1 MKLYS
6 TLTAA
11 KEDLVVENN
20 SITMYVCGPNLYGPC
35 HLGHGLSYVF
45 FDTLRRYLEHRGYT
59 VLHVQNFTDIE
70 DRIIETSR
78 ETGEAISNLAEH
90 YIQRFLNE
98 MDGLNIQRAH
108 HYPRA
113 TEAIPQIITIITD
126 LISKGY
132 AYSTE
137 PGDVFFSV
145 RKSSNYGALSN
156 RSPDTMRTGTR
167 IEVDP
172 NKADPLD
179 FALWKSA
186 KEGEPSWESP
196 WGPGRPGWHIECSAM
211 VTQII
216 GNQVDIHG
224 GGQDV
229 IFPHHENEIVQ
240 SESYSGIA
248 PFARYWI
255 HNGLLSLSEGDSE
268 KMTRHQGNFVSCK
281 DALATYPADVIR
293 LYLLSSHYRTPLAY
307 NENSLAAQQR
317 AIGRLRRAA
326 FPDPNTAH
334 QIASD
339 IDSQSYYAAFSEAM
353 DDDMNT
359 PEAIATLFDLGHA
372 INRDIDTGKDV
383 SPQSEMLKS
392 LAGILGLT
400 LEPTQAVNLDA
411 TADALI
417 NILIELRATLR
428 EQRQFESADMV
439 RTKLET
445 LGIALQDSKTG
456 TTWTTMVPS

>member
-1 MKLYS
+1 MKLYN
-6 TLTAA
+6 TLTAT

-45 FDTLRRYLEHRGYT
+45 FDTLRRYLEHQGYAI
-59 VLHVQNFTDIE
+59 LHVQNFTDIE
-70 DRIIETSR
+70 DRIIQTSH
-78 ETGEAISNLAEH
+78 ETGEAITNLAEY
-90 YIQRFLNE
+90 YIHRFLTE

-108 HYPRA
+108 HYPKA

-132 AYSTE
+132 AYATE
-137 PGDVFFSV
+137 IGDVFFRV
-145 RKSSNYGALSN
+145 RKSPNYGALSN
-156 RSPDTMRTGTR
+156 RSPDTMRSGSR
-167 IEVDP
+167 IEIDP
-172 NKADPLD
+172 NKDDPLD

-186 KEGEPSWESP
+186 KEGEPFWDSP
-196 WGPGRPGWHIECSAM
+196 WGNGRPGWHIECSAM

-240 SESYSGIA
+240 SESYSGVS

-268 KMTRHQGNFVSCK
+268 KMTRHQGNFVSCQE
-281 DALATYPADVIR
+281 ALAAYPADVIR

-307 NENSLAAQQR
+307 NENSLVANQR

-326 FPDPNTAH
+326 FPEDATVPEMV
-334 QIASD
+334 SD
-339 IDSQSYYAAFSEAM
+339 IDTEGYYATFSAAM

-359 PEAIATLFDLGHA
+359 PEAIATIFELGHA
-372 INRDIDTGKDV
+372 INRDIDSGKNV
-383 SPQSEMLKS
+383 STQSKVLQS
-392 LAGILGLT
+392 LAGILGLS
-400 LEPTQAVNLDA
+400 LESKQTNNLNT

-417 NILIELRATLR
+417 EILIELRTTLR
-428 EQRQFESADMV
+428 GQRQYETADIV
-439 RTKLET
+439 RTKLED
-445 LGIALQDSKTG
+445 LGIALHDSKTG
-456 TTWTTMVPS
+456 TTWTTLDLI

>member
-1 MKLYS
+1 MKLYN
-6 TLTAA
+6 TLTSS
-11 KEDLVVENN
+11 KEDLVVQNN
-20 SITMYVCGPNLYGPC
+20 AITMYVCGPNLYGPC

-45 FDTLRRYLEHRGYT
+45 FDTLRRYLEHRGYS

-70 DRIIETSR
+70 DRIIETSH
-78 ETGEAISNLAEH
+78 ETGQAISSLADY

-113 TEAIPQIITIITD
+113 TEAIPQMIIIITN
-126 LISKGY
+126 LISKGHAY
-132 AYSTE
+132 AAET
-137 PGDVFFSV
+137 GDVFFSV
-145 RKSSNYGALSN
+145 RKSPDYGALSN
-156 RSPDTMRTGTR
+156 RSPDTMRSGSR
-167 IEVDP
+167 IEIDP

-186 KEGEPSWESP
+186 KKGEPSWESP

-211 VTQII
+211 VTQMI

-240 SESYSGIA
+240 SESYSGIS
-248 PFARYWI
+248 PFARYWV

-268 KMTRHQGNFVSCK
+268 KMTRHQGNFVSCE
-281 DALATYPADVIR
+281 DALAAYPADVIR

-307 NENSLAAQQR
+307 NEDSLAAQER

-326 FPDPNTAH
+326 FPDPATT
-334 QIASD
+334 
-339 IDSQSYYAAFSEAM
+339 SQVESEVDPQGYYTAFSAAM

-359 PEAIATLFDLGHA
+359 PEAIATFFELGHA
-372 INRDIDTGKDV
+372 INRDIDLGKKV
-383 SPQSEMLKS
+383 TRQSEMLQS

-400 LEPTQAVNLDA
+400 LESTAGQNLDA

-417 NILIELRATLR
+417 EILIDLRATLR
-428 EQRQFESADMV
+428 EQRQFETADIV
-439 RTKLET
+439 RTKLEE

-456 TTWTTMVPS
+456 TTWATL

>member
-78 ETGEAISNLAEH
+78 ETGEAINNLAEH

-113 TEAIPQIITIITD
+113 TEAIPQIITIITG

-211 VTQII
+211 VKQII

-248 PFARYWI
+248 PFAR
-255 HNGLLSLSEGDSE
+255 
-268 KMTRHQGNFVSCK
+268 
-281 DALATYPADVIR
+281 
-293 LYLLSSHYRTPLAY
+293 
-307 NENSLAAQQR
+307 
-317 AIGRLRRAA
+317 
-326 FPDPNTAH
+326 
-334 QIASD
+334 
-339 IDSQSYYAAFSEAM
+339 
-353 DDDMNT
+353 
-359 PEAIATLFDLGHA
+359 
-372 INRDIDTGKDV
+372 
-383 SPQSEMLKS
+383 
-392 LAGILGLT
+392 
-400 LEPTQAVNLDA
+400 
-411 TADALI
+411 
-417 NILIELRATLR
+417 
-428 EQRQFESADMV
+428 
-439 RTKLET
+439 
-445 LGIALQDSKTG
+445 
-456 TTWTTMVPS
+456 

>member
-6 TLTAA
+6 TLTAT
-11 KEDLVVENN
+11 KEDLIVENN

-45 FDTLRRYLEHRGYT
+45 FDTLRRYLEHQGYT

-70 DRIIETSR
+70 DRIIETSH
-78 ETGEAISNLAEH
+78 ETGEAISNLADH

-113 TEAIPQIITIITD
+113 TEAIPQIITIVTD

-132 AYSTE
+132 AYATD

-145 RKSSNYGALSN
+145 RKSSNYGILSN

-229 IFPHHENEIVQ
+229 VFPHHENEIVQ
-240 SESYSGIA
+240 SESYSGIV
-248 PFARYWI
+248 PFARYWV

-268 KMTRHQGNFVSCK
+268 KMSRHQGNFVSCE

-326 FPDPNTAH
+326 FPAQNAAH
-334 QIASD
+334 QMASA
-339 IDSQSYYAAFSEAM
+339 IDSQSYYTTFSEAM

-372 INRDIDTGKDV
+372 INRDIDSDKDV
-383 SPQSEMLKS
+383 SAQSEMLKS

-400 LEPTQAVNLDA
+400 LESTQAVNFDA

-417 NILIELRATLR
+417 GVLIELRATLR
-428 EQRQFESADMV
+428 EQRQFEAADLV
-439 RTKLET
+439 RTKLEA
-445 LGIALQDSKTG
+445 LGIALQDSKDG
-456 TTWTTMVPS
+456 TVWTTIIPS